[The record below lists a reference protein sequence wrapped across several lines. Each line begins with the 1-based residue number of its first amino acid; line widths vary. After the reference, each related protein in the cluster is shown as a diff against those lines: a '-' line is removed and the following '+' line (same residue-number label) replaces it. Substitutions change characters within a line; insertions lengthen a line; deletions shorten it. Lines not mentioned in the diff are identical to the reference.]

1 MLICKDVMLA
11 DVGYDDK
18 SCNYVRYPVENT
30 MSRGIFDF
38 MKNHPVYADADKRW
52 HIELDQ
58 STYFW
63 YDLLVHPPEGYDTK
77 QEIANFLKHLK
88 KAVETQLDKRFIY
101 FLASRTKLRF
111 CTSKKPRYSL
121 LERDLVLYV
130 EVGASRKPIRTTT
143 TMRDASGKRITP
155 PVEVSD
161 RFITFDDPTGH
172 KISYPIHDFFDM
184 VGIKFGIDTE
194 IHYVGYTKNPDD
206 RPLNRA
212 HRGLADMLYKVS
224 NAEYDFF
231 IFYNLFKVLAIAG
244 TPSSAFNFIVANSM
258 IDEVRVDEEGRIIE
272 KVLIKYFSTEI
283 QELNKSNEVGELENT
298 LAQLASKNKIG
309 SISFDIQVGHPSEMY
324 RFYYR
329 AVAAADRHTFT
340 CRIGDNGAEIVLGPA
355 TPMFGEIL

>member
-1 MLICKDVMLA
+1 MCH
-11 DVGYDDK
+11 
-18 SCNYVRYPVENT
+18 SPRT
-30 MSRGIFDF
+30 
-38 MKNHPVYADADKRW
+38 DAEKRW

-63 YDLLVHPPEGYDTK
+63 YDLLVHPPEGFDTK
-77 QEIANFLKHLK
+77 QQIANFLKRLK
-88 KAVETQLDKRFIY
+88 KTVETQLDKRFIY
-101 FLASRTKLRF
+101 YLASRTKLRF
-111 CTSKKPRYSL
+111 CTARKPRYSL
-121 LERDLVLYV
+121 FGRDLVLYV
-130 EVGASRKPIRTTT
+130 EVGASRRPMRTTT
-143 TMRDASGKRITP
+143 TMRDHESGKRITP

-161 RFITFDDPTGH
+161 RFITFHHPPGH
-172 KISYPIHDFFDM
+172 KISYSIHDYFDM

-224 NAEYDFF
+224 SAEHDFF

-272 KVLIKYFSTEI
+272 MVLIKYFNTEI
-283 QELNKSNEVGELENT
+283 QELNKSNEDGELENT
-298 LAQLASKNKIG
+298 LARLASKNKIE
-309 SISFDIQVGHPSEMY
+309 SISFDIQVDHPSEMY
-324 RFYYR
+324 RFYSR
-329 AVAAADRHTFT
+329 AVAATDRHSFT
-340 CRIGDNGAEIVLGPA
+340 CIIGDNGAEIVPGPT

>member
-1 MLICKDVMLA
+1 
-11 DVGYDDK
+11 
-18 SCNYVRYPVENT
+18 

-38 MKNHPVYADADKRW
+38 IRNHPVYTDAEKRW

-63 YDLLVHPPEGYDTK
+63 YDLLVHPPEGFDTK
-77 QEIANFLKHLK
+77 QHISNFLKRLK
-88 KAVETQLDKRFIY
+88 KTVETQLDKRFIY

-111 CTSKKPRYSL
+111 CTSRKPRYSL
-121 LERDLVLYV
+121 FGRDLVLYV
-130 EVGASRKPIRTTT
+130 EVGASRKRLRTTT
-143 TMRDASGKRITP
+143 TMRDHASGKRITP

-161 RFITFDDPTGH
+161 RFITFHHPPGH
-172 KISYPIHDFFDM
+172 KVSYSIYDYFDM
-184 VGIKFGIDTE
+184 VGIEFGIDTE

-224 NAEYDFF
+224 NAEHDFF

-244 TPSSAFNFIVANSM
+244 EESSAFNFIVANSM

-309 SISFDIQVGHPSEMY
+309 SISFDMQVDHPSEMY
-324 RFYYR
+324 RFYSR
-329 AVAAADRHTFT
+329 TVGAADRHIFT
-340 CRIGDNGAEIVLGPA
+340 CRIGDNGAEIVPGPP
-355 TPMFGEIL
+355 TPMFGEIYN

>member
-1 MLICKDVMLA
+1 LIYKDVMFA
-11 DVGYDDK
+11 DIGYDEK
-18 SCNYVRYPVENT
+18 SCNYARYLVGNT

-38 MKNHPVYADADKRW
+38 VQNHPAYADADKRW

-63 YDLLVHPPEGYDTK
+63 YDLLVHPPKGYDTK

-130 EVGASRKPIRTTT
+130 EVGASRKPTRTTI
-143 TMRDASGKRITP
+143 TMRDHASGKRITP

-161 RFITFDDPTGH
+161 RFITFDDPSGH

-184 VGIKFGIDTE
+184 VGLKFGIDTE

-224 NAEYDFF
+224 NAEYDYF

-272 KVLIKYFSTEI
+272 KVLIKYFSTEV

-298 LAQLASKNKIG
+298 LAQLALKNKIG
-309 SISFDIQVGHPSEMY
+309 SISFDIQVDHPSEMY
-324 RFYYR
+324 RFYSR

-340 CRIGDNGAEIVLGPA
+340 CRIGDNGAEIVRAPA
-355 TPMFGEIL
+355 TPMFGKTV